1 MNNLIASD
9 MRRMLKSKFFYIFA
23 VAIPIVMILVDLFG
37 TLVVRLLDIESPV
50 YADALFATFE
60 GRYSFLL
67 PAVFIALFAGHE
79 LVTGCI
85 RNKIISG
92 NSRYSCFL
100 SSSVCMIPVVVVVQ
114 LVAFVTSQILGL
126 ALGEGFT
133 DIVYMLKFMAV
144 CTCANIVLAI
154 FMVALTYLF
163 SNSNGA
169 YIAGGLVSVMMIFL
183 GSDVMSKLYP
193 EDGIIRISGT
203 KLAIYQ
209 FIDRYV
215 PFSYPMNAVL
225 KEPRFYIIGIAA
237 TLVIALLIGGVFTRK
252 DMK

>member
-9 MRRMLKSKFFYIFA
+9 MRRMLKNKFFYILTNF
-23 VAIPIVMILVDLFG
+23 IPIATILIDLFG
-37 TLVVRLLDIESPV
+37 TLVVRLLDIESQV
-50 YADALFATFE
+50 SADALFMVFE

-67 PAVFIALFAGHE
+67 PAVFVAIFTGHE

-100 SSSVCMIPVVVVVQ
+100 SSSVCAIVSVVVMQ
-114 LVAFVTSQILGL
+114 LVAFCASGLLGVILGT
-126 ALGEGFT
+126 GFT
-133 DIVYMLKFMAV
+133 EMSYILKFAAV
-144 CTCANIVLAI
+144 CVCADMALAVLS
-154 FMVALTYLF
+154 VALTYLF

-169 YIAGGLVSVMMIFL
+169 YVAGSLLSVMMIFL
-183 GSDVMSKLYP
+183 CNDVSSKLYP
-193 EDGIIRISGT
+193 QDGIIRISGNR
-203 KLAIYQ
+203 LAVYQ

-215 PFSYPMNAVL
+215 PFSYPVTAVI